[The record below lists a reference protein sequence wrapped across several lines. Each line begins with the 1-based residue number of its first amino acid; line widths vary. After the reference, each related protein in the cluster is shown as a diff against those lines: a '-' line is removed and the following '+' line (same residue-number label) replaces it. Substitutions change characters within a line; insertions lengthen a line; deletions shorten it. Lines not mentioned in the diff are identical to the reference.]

1 MPTRSFQDSLKF
13 TVTKDVHFLAVSV
26 LQVRRNIKLARTTF
40 KSRCSNI
47 LPRLPLGRIIINA
60 KRNGLVLKQT
70 NVMYFV
76 ETDYGVIYTF
86 MHKL

>member
-1 MPTRSFQDSLKF
+1 MSTRSFKDSLKF
-13 TVTKDVHFLAVSV
+13 TVTREVSFLAVSV
-26 LQVRRNIKLARTTF
+26 LHVRRNIKLARTTF

-47 LPRLPLGRIIINA
+47 LPRLPLGRVIINV

-70 NVMYFV
+70 KVMYFV
-76 ETDYGVIYTF
+76 GTNYDVIYTV